1 MGNYVLKNSGNMQTH
16 HQATDTLDQQTAS
29 PLAEAL
35 ISPSKDSGI

>member
-16 HQATDTLDQQTAS
+16 HQATDTLDQQTAL